1 MTATYDLLSPALFAE
16 PYPTFDL
23 MRQSDPLYWHEFS
36 ATSPALGDLLGRPAT
51 PLSSFLEGVAAA
63 H

>member
-1 MTATYDLLSPALFAE
+1 MFRAAL
-16 PYPTFDL
+16 
-23 MRQSDPLYWHEFS
+23 RGEFS

-51 PLSSFLEGVAAA
+51 PLNSLLEGVAAA